1 MKRFYGVGMVA
12 CVAMA
17 ACSGADTAPVDEE
30 RVGEASEAMTTNCV
44 WLDPAV
50 TPPLPIPVSFPREL
64 LIRALPV
71 VEDPCRTTWTAACP
85 ASLGAW
91 TFRRLMMNMAGTV
104 PVQQF
109 VADWLHQWEIGT
121 AVGPFP
127 VPPRPGIRP
136 AFINPWLVASGCAAG
151 APIVGPG
158 ACPLDLFNAPFRL
171 LAIVNR
177 ADNATFV
184 GGAPPAHDP
193 EVRFVFGMT
202 DALTNAALQS
212 TVIFEY
218 KLPPTRPAFGP
229 TSLFNWASAFHA
241 LSDAAALGP
250 IGSPPYLLAL
260 QPILDDVTRVN
271 AIPGNPNLGSAI
283 GQVRTNEVAFGPGP
297 VWKMREFHLVGVGA
311 GINANRLR
319 AVATNQTPDDSRNL
333 TPALNAYLFPNSSA
347 GGSAALS
354 TFTHVVPLGM
364 QGGESS
370 APMLWNW
377 TGATP
382 LTPLERTNFGF
393 ATCNGCHTVETNTG
407 FTHISPRPAG
417 GVAGL
422 SPILS
427 QTTVYSGVAGLPAGT
442 LNVPDP
448 APTGAVFQYN
458 EPWRR
463 VCEVSAILGGAA
475 APYTR
480 GNGM

>member
-1 MKRFYGVGMVA
+1 MKRFHVLAMVA
-12 CVAMA
+12 CGALA
-17 ACSGADTAPVDEE
+17 ACSGADTAAVDEE
-30 RVGEASEAMTTNCV
+30 RVGEAAQEITTNCV

-50 TPPLPIPVSFPREL
+50 TPPLPIPVNFAREL

-71 VEDPCRTTWTAACP
+71 VEDPCRTTWFAACPP

-136 AFINPWLVASGCAAG
+136 AFIDPWLIASGCAAG

-158 ACPLDLFNAPFRL
+158 ACPLNLLNAPFRL

-184 GGAPPAHDP
+184 GGAPPTPDP
-193 EVRFVFGMT
+193 EARFVFGMT
-202 DALTNAALQS
+202 NATTGAALPS

-229 TSLFNWASAFHA
+229 TTLFNWASAFHV
-241 LSDAAALGP
+241 LSDAAATGP
-250 IGSPPYLLAL
+250 IGSPPYLLTL
-260 QPILDDVTRVN
+260 QPILDDITAAG
-271 AIPGNPNLGSAI
+271 AIAGNPNLGSAI
-283 GQVRTNEVAFGPGP
+283 GQVRTNEIAFGGP
-297 VWKMREFHLVGVGA
+297 VWKMREFHLVDIGA
-311 GINANRLR
+311 GPNASRLR
-319 AVATNQTPDDSRNL
+319 AQATGQTPDDSLNL
-333 TPALNAYLFPNSSA
+333 TAGLNAYLFPNSIA

-354 TFTHVVPLGM
+354 TFTHVVPAAM
-364 QGGESS
+364 EGGEST

-377 TGATP
+377 AGPTP

-393 ATCNGCHTVETNTG
+393 ATCNGCHTVETNTA
-407 FTHISPRPAG
+407 FTHISPRAAG
-417 GVAGL
+417 VVAAL
-422 SPILS
+422 SPIMS

-475 APYTR
+475 GPYTR